1 MGPAESAELAQCQIA
16 LVQWGSQVD
25 GEALYLPVKEAGL
38 SFIIAI
44 EFV

>member
-1 MGPAESAELAQCQIA
+1 MGPAESVELAQCQIA
-16 LVQWGSQVD
+16 LVQRGSQVD

-38 SFIIAI
+38 SLTVAI